1 VFIEKWKC
9 VLMIFDEP
17 SDQVEGFKLFVP
29 VVVVGKV
36 LDEIFDSDLSAV
48 QWG

>member
-17 SDQVEGFKLFVP
+17 SDQVEGFKLSVP
-29 VVVVGKV
+29 VVVIGKV
-36 LDEIFDSDLSAV
+36 LNEIFDSDLSAV
-48 QWG
+48 